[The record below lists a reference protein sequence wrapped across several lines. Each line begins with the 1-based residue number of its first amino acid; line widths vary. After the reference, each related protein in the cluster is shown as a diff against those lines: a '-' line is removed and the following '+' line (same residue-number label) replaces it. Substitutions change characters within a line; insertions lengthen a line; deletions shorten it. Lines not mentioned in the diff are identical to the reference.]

1 MVVHSGDILMDE
13 SIAVRVG
20 SGGRIVIPKS
30 ALEKRGIMEGDIVLV
45 HLRKARVEEEMEEE
59 FEQKKG
65 VD

>member
-1 MVVHSGDILMDE
+1 MDE

-30 ALEKRGIMEGDIVLV
+30 ALAKRGIQEGDIVLV
-45 HLRKARVEEEMEEE
+45 HLRKAKVEEKMEEE
-59 FEQKKG
+59 SKQKKG